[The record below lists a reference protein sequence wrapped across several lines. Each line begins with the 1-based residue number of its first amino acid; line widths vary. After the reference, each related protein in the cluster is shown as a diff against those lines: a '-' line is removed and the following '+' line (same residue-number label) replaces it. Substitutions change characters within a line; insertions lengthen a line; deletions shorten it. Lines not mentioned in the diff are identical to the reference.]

1 MSWLG
6 GSVSFW
12 VKNTKKKEDAM
23 LTFATISFAVTTLC
37 FLLSAIGHISFGSFS
52 ADFSPMDSGL
62 MTAYLGATFSAYVAR
77 RWTDKKY
84 DSSEEKTEEVEVA
97 PK

>member
-1 MSWLG
+1 
-6 GSVSFW
+6 VSFW

-52 ADFSPMDSGL
+52 ADLPRNPPAGRRRL
-62 MTAYLGATFSAYVAR
+62 AAR
-77 RWTDKKY
+77 KPEWQR
-84 DSSEEKTEEVEVA
+84 A
-97 PK
+97 L

>member
-1 MSWLG
+1 MNWLG

-12 VKNTKKKEDAM
+12 VKNTKNKEDAM
-23 LTFATISFAVTTLC
+23 LTFATISFAVTTFC

-52 ADFSPMDSGL
+52 VDFPLMDPSL

-84 DSSEEKTEEVEVA
+84 DSYEEKTEEVEVA